1 MTLAFKEAQRKNRH
15 YRIRRKVNGTVERPR
30 LSVKRS
36 KKNLICQLIDDI
48 GAKTLFAFSTA
59 DKNFR
64 SASKNGSSIDAAKTL
79 GKIASGAMKTKGFV
93 KIAFDRSGYLYHG
106 RIKALADALREGGIN
121 F

>member
-1 MTLAFKEAQRKNRH
+1 MTLALKESQRKSRH
-15 YRIRRKVNGTVERPR
+15 YRIRRKVSGTAERPR

-36 KKNLICQLIDDI
+36 KKNLVCQLVDDI

-59 DKNFR
+59 DKKFT
-64 SASKNGSSIDAAKTL
+64 SASKKGSTIDAAKTL
-79 GKIASGAMKTKGFV
+79 GKIASSEMKTKGFT